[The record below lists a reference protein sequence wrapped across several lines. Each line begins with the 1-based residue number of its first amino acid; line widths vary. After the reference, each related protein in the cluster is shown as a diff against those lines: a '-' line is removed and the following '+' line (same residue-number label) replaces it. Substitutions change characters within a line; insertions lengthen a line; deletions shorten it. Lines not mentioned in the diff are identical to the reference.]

1 VSDRVVDMHTH
12 YYTDGYLKAV
22 EAASTT
28 DVYRRGD
35 GRFVCRWQGGV
46 ALTVPQPHPGVSQRV
61 EMMDELGI
69 TKQVLSVPSPNAY
82 FLPTAEGRALA
93 DTVNEEFAE
102 IVRDNPD
109 RFDWLAMVPMQD
121 IGEAIAASDLAI
133 DALGAK
139 GLHLLTNIVGTYLDD
154 PSFEPFWSYADSR
167 GLLVYVH
174 PTVPEPT
181 KSLEP
186 HALAIAMGFFA
197 DTNLCVARL
206 AYSGVFARYPSIRW
220 VISHLGG
227 TLPFMLPRLDSYWR
241 QFPEANERCPEP
253 PTSYIKSLV
262 FDTASSH
269 RPAITCAAE
278 TFGQERLVYGSDHPH
293 VPGGSGP
300 YLEALDVL
308 SLADDERDAIMHGRA
323 DILLGGG
330 RV

>member
-1 VSDRVVDMHTH
+1 VSERVVDMHTH

-28 DVYRRGD
+28 DVYRRDD

-69 TKQVLSVPSPNAY
+69 TKQVLSVPSPNAH

-241 QFPEANERCPEP
+241 QFPEANERCPAP

>member
-28 DVYRRGD
+28 DVYRRDD

-121 IGEAIAASDLAI
+121 IGEAIAASNLAI

-139 GLHLLTNIVGTYLDD
+139 GLHLLTNINGTYLDD

-167 GLLVYVH
+167 GLLVYLH

-181 KSLEP
+181 KCLEP
-186 HALAIAMGFFA
+186 HALAIALGFFA

>member
-1 VSDRVVDMHTH
+1 LTDRVVDLHTH
-12 YYTDGYLKAV
+12 FYTDGYLKAV
-22 EAASTT
+22 EAAPST

-46 ALTVPQPHPGVSQRV
+46 ALTVPQPHPGVPQRL

-69 TKQVLSVPSPNAY
+69 TMQVLSVPSPNAY
-82 FLPTAEGRALA
+82 FLPAEQGRALA
-93 DTVNEEFAE
+93 DTVNEEFADIARQHPE
-102 IVRDNPD
+102 

-121 IGEAIAASDLAI
+121 VPTAIAAAEHAVDQ
-133 DALGAK
+133 LGAK
-139 GLHLLTNIVGTYLDD
+139 GLHLLTNVNGVYLDD
-154 PSFEPFWSYADSR
+154 PSFEPFWVTADSR
-167 GLLVYVH
+167 GLLVYLH
-174 PTVPEPT
+174 PTVPEST

-197 DTNLCVARL
+197 DTNLSVARL

-241 QFPEANERCPEP
+241 QFPEANERCPEA

-262 FDTASSH
+262 FDTASAH
-269 RPAITCAAE
+269 RPALTCAYE
-278 TFGQERLVYGSDHPH
+278 VFGQERLVYGSDHPH

-308 SLADDERDAIMHGRA
+308 PLTDAQRAEVLYRRA
-323 DILLGGG
+323 DILLAGG